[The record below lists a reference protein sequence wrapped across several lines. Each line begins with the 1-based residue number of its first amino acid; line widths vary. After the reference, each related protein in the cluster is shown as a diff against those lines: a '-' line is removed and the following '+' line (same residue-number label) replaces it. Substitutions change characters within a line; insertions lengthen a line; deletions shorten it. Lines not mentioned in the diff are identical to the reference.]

1 MSNLLQR
8 FILWFMAN
16 QMKKK
21 LSVIFGVVLLSGCAN
36 SGAVLEELER
46 AATQAMG
53 DSAGGSLSITEISN
67 GLKEALT
74 IGSGQVVSQL
84 GRTDGFNA
92 DPIAHI
98 PLPTALDR
106 ARTAAARIG
115 LDSSFDSLETRLNR
129 AAELATPKAKELFVS
144 AIQQMTL
151 EDAKGILQGPDDS
164 ATQYFRGAMGTR
176 LSNAMRPIVD
186 DSLAQVG
193 AVRVFNDLL
202 ASYRQIPFAPPIEA
216 NLTDHVVNT
225 GMDGIFHYIARE
237 EQAIRENPLKRTT
250 ELLRRVFGDGA

>member
-1 MSNLLQR
+1 MSNLLQW

-16 QMKKK
+16 LMKKK
-21 LSVIFGVVLLSGCAN
+21 LGVIFGVVLLSGCAN

-46 AATQAMG
+46 AAAQAMG
-53 DSAGGSLSITEISN
+53 DSAGGSLTITEISN

-98 PLPTALDR
+98 PLPKALDR
-106 ARTAAARIG
+106 ARDVAAKVG
-115 LDSSFDSLETRLNR
+115 LDGSFDSLETRLNR
-129 AAELATPKAKELFVS
+129 AAELATPKAKALFVS

-164 ATQYFRGAMGTR
+164 ATQYFRGAMGER

-193 AVRVFNDLL
+193 AVRAFNELL

-216 NLTDHVVNT
+216 NLTDHVVDL

-237 EQAIRENPLKRTT
+237 ERAIRENPLKRTT
-250 ELLRRVFGDGA
+250 ELLRRVFGGDA